1 MDIPGSL
8 GVRPNDVKL
17 FEPLVEAE
25 TAHSQDLNMSFHENT
40 CRAAWARQLRL
51 LDLILLEPAQ
61 VQKQSRLAGDW
72 AAQLGTGTDGPRSLS
87 QYEHPLRGIL
97 V

>member
-1 MDIPGSL
+1 
-8 GVRPNDVKL
+8 
-17 FEPLVEAE
+17 
-25 TAHSQDLNMSFHENT
+25 
-40 CRAAWARQLRL
+40 
-51 LDLILLEPAQ
+51 LILLEPAQ